1 MNNCVSYQIA
11 LELKAAGFPEP
22 HQLMSSD
29 VEVWAYNPSSI
40 NSDLY
45 QLPLK
50 EPNIF
55 APAISDILPL
65 IKGRVIADPY
75 GMGFCAESWHIHS
88 KMFISKNIHDAA
100 ALAWLHENQKKENQQ

>member
-1 MNNCVSYQIA
+1 MSHCVSFEIA
-11 LELKAAGFPEP
+11 LKLKAAGFPP
-22 HQLMSSD
+22 AWQVMSSD
-29 VEVWAYNPSSI
+29 VKVWAYNPSSI

-55 APAISDILPL
+55 APTISDILPL

-75 GMGFCAESWHIHS
+75 GVGFCAECWHIHS

-100 ALAWLHENQKKENQQ
+100 ALAWLHQNESK